1 MRARE
6 FLGFVLAGGAAT
18 LVNYSVFLVLLIL
31 NVQYLVA
38 SAIGFLSGIGVS
50 FTINRLYVFTNRTSS
65 KASFVRYIAA
75 YLVALTAQLF
85 LLETL
90 VQLGIR
96 PEISNI
102 VAILIVV
109 VVNFFV
115 VRKFVFGK

>member
-1 MRARE
+1 MRGRE
-6 FLGFVLAGGAAT
+6 FVGFFLAGGAAT
-18 LVNYSVFLVLLIL
+18 LVNYAVFLVLLIL

-38 SAIGFLSGIGVS
+38 SAMGFLSGIGVS

-65 KASFVRYIAA
+65 KARFVRYMAA
-75 YLVALTAQLF
+75 YLVALTVQLF
-85 LLETL
+85 LLETS
-90 VQLGIR
+90 VQLGVR

-115 VRKFVFGK
+115 VRKFVFAK

>member
-6 FLGFVLAGGAAT
+6 FFGFVLAGGAAT

-38 SAIGFLSGIGVS
+38 SGIGFLAGIGVS

-65 KASFVRYIAA
+65 KASFVRYFAA

>member
-1 MRARE
+1 MRGRE
-6 FLGFVLAGGAAT
+6 FVGFFLAGGVAT
-18 LVNYSVFLVLLIL
+18 LVNYAVFLVLLIL

-38 SAIGFLSGIGVS
+38 SAMGFLSGIGVS

-65 KASFVRYIAA
+65 KARFVRYMAA
-75 YLVALTAQLF
+75 YLVALTVQLF
-85 LLETL
+85 LLETS
-90 VQLGIR
+90 VQLGVR

-115 VRKFVFGK
+115 VRKFVFAK

>member
-1 MRARE
+1 MRSRE
-6 FLGFVLAGGAAT
+6 FFGFVLAGGAAT
-18 LVNYSVFLVLLIL
+18 LVNYSVFFALHIL
-31 NVQYLVA
+31 NVQYLIA

>member
-6 FLGFVLAGGAAT
+6 FFGFVLAGGTAT

-31 NVQYLVA
+31 NVQYLIA

-50 FTINRLYVFTNRTSS
+50 FTINRLYVFTHRTSS
-65 KASFVRYIAA
+65 KASFVRYMAA
-75 YLVALTAQLF
+75 YLVALAAQLS
-85 LLETL
+85 LLEAL

-115 VRKFVFGK
+115 VRQFVFGK